1 MYSVH
6 LSRTTMQELVSSVMT
21 PNTESRKVYQM
32 SSLVDINNTR
42 IDKVGK
48 KNHNQEEV
56 NDIKL
61 IKVFELHY
69 RIMEK

>member
-1 MYSVH
+1 
-6 LSRTTMQELVSSVMT
+6 MT

-61 IKVFELHY
+61 IKDFGLHY